1 MNSIGKIRKK
11 SGITLISLVVTIIVL
26 LILAGVTIAT
36 LTGDNGILTR
46 AQDAKNKTEQAQKDE
61 EDILNS
67 YEDQINE
74 YAGIDWDKVLAN
86 AKKHPEQTTSTA
98 IGVGTDGRP
107 VNMDLWE
114 YTKLDD
120 GTYALNDLESVAPTG
135 TRTSGY
141 TGNTIDGKIEG
152 TIPQYIKDKTD
163 GSFIE
168 VTSIP
173 WLFYQNTELTTSPKL
188 PDTITNMYNTF
199 NSCNNLITVGNIP
212 DRVTNMQ
219 GTFNACTNLTTVEN
233 IPNSVENMSW
243 TFTNCTSLQ
252 QIPNIS
258 NNVTNMQ
265 GTFKACTN
273 LTTVENIPNSVENMS
288 WTFQNCTNLITVGN
302 IPDSVTDMESTFHNC
317 TSLQQIPDIP
327 NKVTNMYSTFRNCNS
342 LTKINITIPKTVTN
356 IRNMF
361 SGCTHL
367 CGNINILANLSLA
380 IEEDGYYSYNGWLDN
395 TSTETT
401 ENLILGPIENKTL
414 IEQIIPNN
422 SNIKGVWE

>member
-1 MNSIGKIRKK
+1 MNFKGKMYEK
-11 SGITLISLVVTIIVL
+11 SGITLIGLVVTIIVL
-26 LILAGVTIAT
+26 LVLAGVTIAT

-98 IGVGTDGRP
+98 IGVGTDGRS
-107 VNMDLWE
+107 VNMDLWI
-114 YTKLDD
+114 YSTCDN
-120 GTYALNDLESVAPTG
+120 GYALNSFEVL
-135 TRTSGY
+135 SGSIQNAGY
-141 TGNTIDGKIEG
+141 SNDNIETDSKKEGYGKIKG
-152 TIPQYIKDKTD
+152 TIPTYISEDNGESWKPVVNLNRT
-163 GSFIE
+163 
-168 VTSIP
+168 
-173 WLFYQNTELTTSPKL
+173 FYHCT
-188 PDTITNMYNTF
+188 
-199 NSCNNLITVGNIP
+199 NLISMPEIPTTVVDLIGTFMGCTSLQQISNIP
-212 DRVTNMQ
+212 DSVTDMVS
-219 GTFNACTNLTTVEN
+219 TFY
-233 IPNSVENMSW
+233 
-243 TFTNCTSLQ
+243 NCTSLQ
-252 QIPNIS
+252 QIPDIPDSVTDMERTFYNCIS
-258 NNVTNMQ
+258 LQQIADIPDSVTDMAS
-265 GTFKACTN
+265 TF
-273 LTTVENIPNSVENMS
+273 S
-288 WTFQNCTNLITVGN
+288 NCTSLQQISN
-302 IPDSVTDMESTFHNC
+302 IPDSVTDMANTFYNC

-327 NKVTNMYSTFRNCNS
+327 NKVTNMNSTFRNCNS

-380 IEEDGYYSYNGWLDN
+380 IEEDGYYSYNGWLGN